1 MCYNQSDDQSV
12 SPASN
17 PAGTPS
23 RKRQRRPSRLIAAA
37 QSASS
42 ALPDQRSNTM
52 FCGSLSAAP
61 AYEQAQGGIASMVH
75 ERTQETGH
83 KSSGRPACSS
93 NVFQTDAVAAELEY
107 ADCSPP
113 RQQSQQIVLASL
125 PSNQLLDVPAAITA
139 LSHIGAFLLIHD
151 TLRVKCICYNRC

>member
-1 MCYNQSDDQSV
+1 MCCNQSDDQSV

-23 RKRQRRPSRLIAAA
+23 RKRQRRPSSSSVAA

-42 ALPDQRSNTM
+42 ALPNQHSSTM
-52 FCGSLSAAP
+52 FCGSLGAAP
-61 AYEQAQGGIASMVH
+61 ACEQAQGEIASMVR
-75 ERTQETGH
+75 ERTQETRH

-93 NVFQTDAVAAELEY
+93 NVVQKDAMAAELEY

-113 RQQSQQIVLASL
+113 RQQLQRHVLASL
-125 PSNQLLDVPAAITA
+125 PSNQLLDVPAATTA
-139 LSHIGAFLLIHD
+139 LSHTGAF
-151 TLRVKCICYNRC
+151 C